1 MAKQPT
7 FNEHE
12 LVAAICKESFA
23 DFVREFWHE
32 IVTDDI
38 VWNWHMDV
46 LCGELQAVAERIF
59 KKLPRLYDLV
69 INVPPATTKSS
80 ICSVMFPAWL
90 WTRMAHCRVIGASY
104 SYSLAVD
111 LSRKCRDIVKSEK
124 YRRCFPGV
132 LIRED
137 QDAKGYFVNSKHGD
151 RFTASVNG
159 MVTGMHGHVIIVDD
173 PLDPEQAFS
182 EAELKIANRWMT
194 HTLPSRKVDKS
205 VAPVILVQQRLH
217 ANDPSGEMLAKSKQ
231 PGGFPVRHIRIP
243 ADDSFPVE
251 PPELAEKYANG
262 LMDPRRLP
270 RVVLDAERANS
281 EYTYRSQYGQDP
293 QPAGGT
299 MFQAEWF
306 NQRVRSAPY
315 EAQRIL
321 YVDRACLVGETLVMT
336 DEGERPIKDVR
347 AGDKVLTR
355 QGYKRVKRSWLT
367 KYTDD
372 VVSVQFPNGR
382 TLTGTPDHRVWTE
395 EDGWV
400 DLAAVACG
408 RYTVC
413 IARRGADTCRTN
425 GSESAALNPAPKRCG
440 SRGSRTTDG
449 LAPGTSGGRGS
460 RCTGPSGRTTTAPSP
475 KASTCIT
482 RMKMSTTT
490 TSATSCASAGPIT
503 TESIAPSRNG
513 TRRHKRTRCG
523 ERTLVKGGRELR
535 TETKSAS
542 TAENA
547 LSPATRTRSALSSA
561 RGADA
566 GTATATACPP
576 APARCA
582 ACRSRAVLRREPAP
596 SNAPTGTGAA
606 CADGAASRTEGSR
619 SRRTFAGRAAAPTP
633 SIPVYDLE
641 VEDAHEFFANGVL
654 VHNSTEGGGAYTAM
668 VLMAKSEEG
677 NFYVEHVVH
686 GQWEPD
692 KRNEKTRAEAL
703 RCRAKYH
710 EREPVI
716 WVEREGGSAGRD
728 AWKGVARALAGF
740 NIREDSVSGRK
751 EVRAEPWAAQLSA
764 RNVFIVDDGTWDVN
778 NYVNEHC
785 LFPNGK
791 FKDQVDASSGAF
803 NLLTG
808 MRRLQGIRVI
818 RYSIRDKRKPL
829 RLVVCT
835 EGQLAALAG
844 EGPLLVVSLGDLG
857 HSAAP
862 EHADV
867 VDSMALGFPD
877 LDPALLQDAWDTPLE
892 AYGSLP
898 EGVMLRKEEA
908 KRVWAFLLKDRPAP
922 PSSIVF
928 CENQSTTRALSV
940 ALAVCDAFRLPRKDA
955 LICDGVEDKM
965 TVEAPNRHVYKTFRA
980 ARAYVAR

>member
-1 MAKQPT
+1 MTKQPT

-12 LVAAICKESFA
+12 LIAAITRESFA
-23 DFVREFWHE
+23 DFVKEFWHE
-32 IVTDDI
+32 IVTDEI

-46 LCGELQAVAERIF
+46 LCDELQTVAERIF
-59 KKLPRLYDLV
+59 RKEPRLYDLV

-90 WTRMAHCRVIGASY
+90 WTRMPHCRVIGASY

-124 YRRCFPGV
+124 YKKCFPKV

-137 QDAKGYFVNSKHGD
+137 QDAKGYFVNSRHGD

-159 MVTGMHGHVIIVDD
+159 MVTGMHGHIIIVDD

-205 VAPVILVQQRLH
+205 IAPVILVQQRLH
-217 ANDPSGEMLAKSKQ
+217 ANDPSGEMIAKSKQ

-243 ADDSFPVE
+243 ADNSFPVE
-251 PPELAEKYANG
+251 PPELVEKYANG

-299 MFQAEWF
+299 MFQSEWF

-321 YVDRACLVGETLVMT
+321 YIDRA
-336 DEGERPIKDVR
+336 
-347 AGDKVLTR
+347 A
-355 QGYKRVKRSWLT
+355 
-367 KYTDD
+367 
-372 VVSVQFPNGR
+372 
-382 TLTGTPDHRVWTE
+382 
-395 EDGWV
+395 
-400 DLAAVACG
+400 
-408 RYTVC
+408 
-413 IARRGADTCRTN
+413 
-425 GSESAALNPAPKRCG
+425 
-440 SRGSRTTDG
+440 
-449 LAPGTSGGRGS
+449 
-460 RCTGPSGRTTTAPSP
+460 
-475 KASTCIT
+475 
-482 RMKMSTTT
+482 
-490 TSATSCASAGPIT
+490 
-503 TESIAPSRNG
+503 
-513 TRRHKRTRCG
+513 
-523 ERTLVKGGRELR
+523 
-535 TETKSAS
+535 
-542 TAENA
+542 
-547 LSPATRTRSALSSA
+547 
-561 RGADA
+561 
-566 GTATATACPP
+566 
-576 APARCA
+576 
-582 ACRSRAVLRREPAP
+582 
-596 SNAPTGTGAA
+596 
-606 CADGAASRTEGSR
+606 
-619 SRRTFAGRAAAPTP
+619 
-633 SIPVYDLE
+633 
-641 VEDAHEFFANGVL
+641 
-654 VHNSTEGGGAYTAM
+654 TEGGGAYTAM

-740 NIREDSVSGRK
+740 NVREDNVTGRK

-778 NYVNEHC
+778 NYVTEHC

-791 FKDQVDASSGAF
+791 FLDQVDASSGAF

-818 RYSIRDKRKPL
+818 RYSVRDKKRPL

-835 EGQLAALAG
+835 TGQLAALSN

-857 HSAAP
+857 HDAAP
-862 EHADV
+862 LHEDAV
-867 VDSMALGFPD
+867 ESMALGFPD
-877 LDPALLQDAWDTPLE
+877 LDPALLQDAWDQPLE
-892 AYGSLP
+892 AYDSLP
-898 EGVMLRKEEA
+898 EGVMLRKEQA
-908 KRVWAFLLKDRPAP
+908 KKVWAFLLKDRPAP

-928 CENQSTTRALSV
+928 CESESTNRAVSV

-955 LICDGVEDKM
+955 LVCDTLEDKM
-965 TVEAPNRHVYKTFRA
+965 AAEAPNRHVYKTFRA